1 MDKGALLLVVS
12 YYCYEIQFL
21 KRNITESYL
30 LVVTKYDTTTN
41 RNGDTEYVPD
51 MGIELLCPAIF

>member
-1 MDKGALLLVVS
+1 MVVS

-41 RNGDTEYVPD
+41 RNGDTEYVP
-51 MGIELLCPAIF
+51 GIELLCPAIF